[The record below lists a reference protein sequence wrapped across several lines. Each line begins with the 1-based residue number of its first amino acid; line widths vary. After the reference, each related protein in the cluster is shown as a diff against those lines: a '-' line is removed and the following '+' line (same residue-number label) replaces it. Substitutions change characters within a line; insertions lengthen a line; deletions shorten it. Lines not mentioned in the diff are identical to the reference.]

1 MAETLVHSGPC
12 CKSQQLHLSNL
23 WKTAQNIFHSGKSL
37 ANDTFIQYVLLVL
50 IRLKDL
56 PTYTV
61 CNLQLYRQIDIIVLR
76 VYLQSTVQR
85 DVKISVSELGG
96 LGATPLISATQPGCE
111 MAWSNRAIRSCANSV
126 ARQAHCK
133 LALYS
138 SALLWAFVH
147 EQFWTAPPG
156 TPANELQDFLWHL
169 GQCVMWLCSSYVL
182 KRQGSLCN
190 LKLLAEVVGYE
201 VSAPVT
207 KFFHSKRAK
216 FFPPCSAKGV
226 IFSKHNT
233 PAVATGQLSVLPS
246 IRQAHTSAS
255 GTRQT
260 TQAYFTRCCELLGDL
275 ALHDTVP

>member
-1 MAETLVHSGPC
+1 
-12 CKSQQLHLSNL
+12 
-23 WKTAQNIFHSGKSL
+23 
-37 ANDTFIQYVLLVL
+37 
-50 IRLKDL
+50 
-56 PTYTV
+56 
-61 CNLQLYRQIDIIVLR
+61 
-76 VYLQSTVQR
+76 
-85 DVKISVSELGG
+85 
-96 LGATPLISATQPGCE
+96 

-126 ARQAHCK
+126 PRQAHCK

-226 IFSKHNT
+226 MFSKHNT
-233 PAVATGQLSVLPS
+233 PAVAMGQLSVAFNQTSPHICIWHS
-246 IRQAHTSAS
+246 TNHTGTLHSVLWVTWGFSVTWHCAI
-255 GTRQT
+255 GTRTAPTCQWCFKSLT
-260 TQAYFTRCCELLGDL
+260 FL
-275 ALHDTVP
+275 P